1 MTTPSEQK
9 NETFDVFVEISDF
22 LKWAQDRVGPLTFI
36 GLAISALLWLD
47 FLKFF
52 SLPVSFLSS
61 SSLAALPALFVT
73 VVFVVVALT
82 INAVMP
88 AFVLWTPL
96 FSDGPSLA
104 SLGLRKR
111 VPTTEGNKVLN
122 DLALSETDAREIR
135 VKLVNRWIALGTFVG
150 ALWMLWVASTFCPN
164 SHVSG
169 WLLLI
174 NLALSA
180 AAGRLLFLPLVKKVA
195 GGKPS
200 WSFILLLGG
209 AILAQSVVT
218 FWILY
223 IFLKTTTDIAIWT
236 LVFRAA
242 VYILVIVGIT
252 LVQLL
257 AAQRVAAGPYPDI
270 LKHGSL
276 VAIGALIMIAATTPA
291 GAMLVSYPLRTSAPD
306 AGSCIVLTLL
316 PAQANS
322 PEAYARIQDINNQG
336 HTVPFAFVT
345 HLDDKYYA
353 KIDPI
358 NGTVYTISDTL
369 VEGVDSCKKQSNA
382 PNETSEKLPSHGKQ
396 LAPTSPQP
404 TR

>member
-1 MTTPSEQK
+1 MTGMTTSEQK
-9 NETFDVFVEISDF
+9 NQTFDVFVEISDF
-22 LKWAQDRVGPLTFI
+22 LKWAQERVGPLTFI

-88 AFVLWTPL
+88 AFVLWMPL

-104 SLGLRKR
+104 SLGLQRR
-111 VPTTEGNKVLN
+111 IPTAEGNEGPNSEPN
-122 DLALSETDAREIR
+122 DPAFSEADAKEIR

-164 SHVSG
+164 SHVPG

-174 NLALSA
+174 NLVLSLA
-180 AAGRLLFLPLVKKVA
+180 VGLWLFLPLVKKVVA
-195 GGKPS
+195 EQPS

-242 VYILVIVGIT
+242 VYILVIIGIT
-252 LVQLL
+252 LIQLL
-257 AAQRVAAGPYPDI
+257 AAQRVAVGPYPDI
-270 LKHGSL
+270 LKHVTL
-276 VAIGALIMIAATTPA
+276 VAIGILIMIAATTPV

-306 AGSCIVLTLL
+306 GGSCIVFTLL
-316 PAQANS
+316 PVQTNS
-322 PEAYARIQDINNQG
+322 PETYATVQDLNNQV
-336 HTVPFAFVT
+336 HNVPFAFVT
-345 HLDDKYYA
+345 HLEDKYYA
-353 KIDPI
+353 KTDPL
-358 NGTVYTISDTL
+358 NGTVYPISDTL
-369 VEGVDSCKKQSNA
+369 VGSIDACKKRSNVPVDA
-382 PNETSEKLPSHGKQ
+382 SGKLASHAK
-396 LAPTSPQP
+396 
-404 TR
+404 